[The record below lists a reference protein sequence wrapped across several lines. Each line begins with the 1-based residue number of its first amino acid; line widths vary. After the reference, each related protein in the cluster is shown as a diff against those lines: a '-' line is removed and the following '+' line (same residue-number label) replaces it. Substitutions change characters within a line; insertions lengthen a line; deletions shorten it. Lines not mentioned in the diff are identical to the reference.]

1 MNARAPHETRRR
13 LKGLGVSPG
22 IGIGTIVHFS
32 SRGPHAFRVRI
43 EPHQVEEELHRLK
56 KAFHTARQQ
65 LAQMKAKLE
74 QALGREHAYI
84 LDAHLLMLEDQ
95 QLIQEIT
102 SIIRTH
108 RVNAEWAIKVALDR
122 IQAIYAD
129 IKDDYLRER
138 GSDIEDVAHRL
149 IMTLQGDHR
158 HRRLLPG
165 TILATEQ
172 MLPSMMVELDPNAVV
187 GLVART
193 GGWTSH
199 AAIIARGL
207 GVPAVVGIEALH
219 EEIEAGMPAIVDGHA
234 GELILNPTEEVVA
247 QYRERQAE
255 SERLWCAVRDRIR
268 LPTVTRDGTPITLRA
283 NIELPSEVDT
293 IGQYGAQGIGLF
305 RTQYLFLSSPT
316 APPSEHIQFTTYR
329 RLAEAC
335 GQDGVTIRTLDW
347 AEPEPAVSDTEPE
360 TNPALGLRAIRY
372 SLRVPELFRTQLR
385 AILRAAFYGRIS
397 VVLPLVSSVTE
408 IRRTRELLHAV
419 ARELR
424 EEGLP
429 HRADIPVGVMIEVP
443 AAVFIADA
451 LAAEADFFSLGTN
464 DLIQYLLAVD
474 RDNSRVAHLYRPLHP
489 AVLRAVKETVVAAA
503 AAHIPVEVCGEMAA
517 EPLQA
522 LALIGLGVRRL
533 SMAPKTIPLMKDVI
547 RSVDLALLENT
558 VDRALKLVTA
568 EEVEYLLREQWAD
581 VLSERRLKNHMKTD
595 RRQMEERI

>member
-1 MNARAPHETRRR
+1 MKENHEAPRR
-13 LKGLGVSPG
+13 LRGLGVSPG
-22 IGIGTIVHFS
+22 IGIGTIVHLS
-32 SRGPHAFRVRI
+32 SRGPHVFRMRI
-43 EPHQVEEELHRLK
+43 APHQVEEELRRLAM
-56 KAFHTARQQ
+56 AFDKARQQ

-74 QALGREHAYI
+74 QALGRDHAYI

-95 QLIQEIT
+95 QLIEDIT
-102 SIIRTH
+102 SIIRTQQ
-108 RVNAEWAIKVALDR
+108 VNAEWAIKVVMDR
-122 IQAIYAD
+122 ILAIYAD
-129 IKDDYLRER
+129 VKDDYLRER

-149 IMTLQGDHR
+149 ITTLQGDHR
-158 HRRLLPG
+158 HRWLLPE

-172 MLPSMMVELDPNAVV
+172 MLPSMMIELDPDAVV

-207 GVPAVVGIEALH
+207 GIPAVVGIEGLH
-219 EEIEAGMPAIVDGHA
+219 EEMAAGMLAIVDGHA
-234 GELILNPTEEVVA
+234 GELILNPTEDLIA

-255 SERLWCAVRDRIR
+255 SERLWCAVRDRVR

-283 NIELPSEVDT
+283 NIELPSEVDA
-293 IGQYGAQGIGLF
+293 IEQYGAQGVGLF
-305 RTQYLFLSSPT
+305 RTQYLFLSSHT
-316 APPSEHIQFTTYR
+316 MPPSEHVQFATYR

-347 AEPEPAVSDTEPE
+347 AESESAADDAEPE

-372 SLRVPELFRTQLR
+372 SLQAPELFRIQLR
-385 AILRAAFYGRIS
+385 AILRAAFYGRIR

-408 IRRTRELLHAV
+408 IRRARELLQAV
-419 ARELR
+419 ARELD
-424 EEGLP
+424 EEDLP
-429 HRADIPVGVMIEVP
+429 HQADIPVGVMIEVP

-474 RDNSRVAHLYRPLHP
+474 RDDSRVAHLYRPLHP
-489 AVLRAVKETVVAAA
+489 AVLCAVKKTVEAAA

-517 EPLQA
+517 EPLHA

-533 SMAPKTIPLMKDVI
+533 SMAPKAIPLMKDVI
-547 RSVDLALLENT
+547 RSVDLALLEDA
-558 VDRALKLVTA
+558 VERALKLVTA
-568 EEVEYLLREQWAD
+568 EDVERLLQEEWAD
-581 VLSERRLKNHMKTD
+581 VLSERYLTNYTTA
-595 RRQMEERI
+595 EGG